1 MYVCSCEQ
9 ALIRTM
15 VLGWFAL
22 LLATQLVSGLV
33 GPAVPVVRDHPHDVD
48 DHVRLN

>member
-1 MYVCSCEQ
+1 MYVCYCEQ
-9 ALIRTM
+9 ALIRSM

-22 LLATQLVSGLV
+22 LLATQLVSSLV
-33 GPAVPVVRDHPHDVD
+33 GTPAVPDHFHDVD